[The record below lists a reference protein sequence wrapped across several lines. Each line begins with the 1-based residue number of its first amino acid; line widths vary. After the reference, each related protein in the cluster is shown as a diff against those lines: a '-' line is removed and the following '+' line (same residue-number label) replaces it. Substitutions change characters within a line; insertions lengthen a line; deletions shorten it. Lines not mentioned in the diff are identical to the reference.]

1 MTEQKR
7 TMTEDEEA
15 EYLYAHRND
24 ADLVGEEVDLKPA
37 EPLTLVVSVRLRE
50 AEMRTVVAAAE
61 TAGMTVSAFIRQA
74 AVDAAGRAPVDREA
88 VVKQIAAVERDLAE
102 VRRLVS

>member
-1 MTEQKR
+1 MT
-7 TMTEDEEA
+7 EEA
-15 EYLYAHRND
+15 EYRYAHRHD

-50 AEMRTVVAAAE
+50 AEMRSVVAAAE
-61 TAGMTVSAFIRQA
+61 AAGMTVSAFIRQA
-74 AVDAAGRAPVDREA
+74 AVHAAGRFPVDREA
-88 VVKQIAAVERDLAE
+88 LVKQIAAVERDLAE

>member
-1 MTEQKR
+1 MTEQER
-7 TMTEDEEA
+7 PMTEAEEA
-15 EYLYAHRND
+15 EYLYAHRHD
-24 ADLVGEEVDLKPA
+24 ADLIGEEVDLQPA

-50 AEMRTVVAAAE
+50 AEMRSVVAAAKA
-61 TAGMTVSAFIRQA
+61 AGMPVSAFIRQA

-88 VVKQIAAVERDLAE
+88 LVKQIAAVERDLAE